1 MKVDRAGMAVS
12 LENRVPMLDRDVV
25 EFAYRIPIGYK
36 YDTAGISKKI
46 LKTILYRYVPKE
58 MLDRP
63 KKGFSV
69 PLKRW
74 LMTGDTA
81 QWAADSI
88 LSSRLVQDG
97 YFDRDVLARIWK
109 RFQKDQKNVQIVWEV
124 LMAEQWYRRMT
135 G

>member
-1 MKVDRAGMAVS
+1 M
-12 LENRVPMLDRDVV
+12 
-25 EFAYRIPIGYK
+25 
-36 YDTAGISKKI
+36 
-46 LKTILYRYVPKE
+46 YRYVPKE

-74 LMTGDTA
+74 LITGDTA